1 MKGLPT
7 ANQVQKIIKRN
18 LLLDGLVI
26 FSIFLV
32 VGGFAYMIL
41 NPGKM
46 KSDVRN
52 SERNAEILNIMDGMT
67 AYAKATG
74 NIPSM
79 VPLNRTCA
87 SIGNEICKTGVSD
100 CKGYVDLTSA
110 LEYTKNKTLPID
122 EFRTKGNGT
131 GYYISHDGE
140 GSILICA
147 PLSERN
153 VNITIKQFMY

>member
-1 MKGLPT
+1 MNGSTT
-7 ANQVQKIIKRN
+7 ANQIQKTIKRH
-18 LLLDGLVI
+18 LLLDGLVF

-46 KSDVRN
+46 KSDSRN
-52 SERNAEILNIMDGMT
+52 SDRNTAILSIMESMK
-67 AYAKATG
+67 AYVSATG

-79 VPLNRTCA
+79 IPLNRTCA
-87 SIGNEICKTGVSD
+87 SIGNEICKTGVTD

-110 LEYTKNKTLPID
+110 LEYTKDKTLPID
-122 EFRTKGNGT
+122 AFRTQGNGT

-140 GSILICA
+140 GNVIVCA

>member
-7 ANQVQKIIKRN
+7 ANQVQKTIKRN

-32 VGGFAYMIL
+32 IGGFAYMIL

-52 SERNAEILNIMDGMT
+52 SDRNT
-67 AYAKATG
+67 AMLTIIEAMKAYVSATG

-79 VPLNRTCA
+79 IPLNRTCA
-87 SIGNEICKTGVSD
+87 SIGNEICKTGISD
-100 CKGYVDLTSA
+100 CKGYVNLTSA
-110 LEYTKNKTLPID
+110 LEYTKDKTLPID
-122 EFRTKGNGT
+122 EFRTNGNGT

-140 GSILICA
+140 GSLLICS
-147 PLSERN
+147 PLAERN
-153 VNITIKQFMY
+153 VKIELKQFMY